1 MLRRL
6 WILGLWF
13 GLALTTGLAR
23 ADDCSTITP
32 VAQAQRQVWLDGR
45 LQAQGSVS
53 LPDPLLRDW
62 RREGF
67 VARYTLDVSACTH
80 QPGQSLWL
88 FRVGAPY
95 ILMIDGAAAVPELP
109 RVGSATVTA
118 FNGRTPMLFALPKGA
133 RELTIELRTMPF
145 IPAGV
150 ARAEIGPMNAL
161 LPRHLAAYNQH
172 SGGMYVVSL
181 VTLLMGLGSVLL
193 WRTRR
198 QDNVIFWFSMMCLT
212 WGSRGVMYAGDAV
225 HLPPLLFEQINPFT
239 VSLFAVSC
247 IQTTLLLLG
256 KQTRQRHRALMGAG
270 LGFTVTFALTL
281 AAGQGALLVRGLS
294 YLFGLTML
302 GTMPFVLWSGRNV
315 LGHWR
320 AGLMALG
327 FAALF
332 GASLN
337 DVLIVV
343 GTLPPDR
350 TSFILL
356 GFTTVLLAYALVCAE
371 YVMREL
377 NRAEISNELLE
388 ARVREKSLELE
399 HSYALLRESERA
411 SARAQE
417 RARFNREI
425 HDGLG
430 AQLITALRG
439 VERGALNKEQ
449 VAQTLQE
456 GLDELRLLMDSSDL
470 GRSLHGALIAWRNR
484 WEPRL
489 QAVDMDLRWSMD
501 PALERLELGSDATLQ
516 IMRVLQEA
524 VANAVKHSGARSVS
538 IHAWLDPGPH
548 DALVLEVRDDGHGLP
563 LARAVDGGGGRGLRN
578 MVQRAEKLGG
588 ALTVDNAPGGGAFVR
603 LHLPLPSEGDLQGSS
618 PMPLSA

>member
-1 MLRRL
+1 MAWRL
-6 WILGLWF
+6 LLGLCCW
-13 GLALTTGLAR
+13 LVLTTGLAR
-23 ADDCSTITP
+23 AGDCSTITP
-32 VAQAQRQVWLDGR
+32 LAHAQRQVWLDGR
-45 LQAQGSVS
+45 LQAQDAVS
-53 LPDPLLRDW
+53 LPDALQRDW

-67 VARYTLDVSACTH
+67 MARYTLDVSACTR

-95 ILMIDGAAAVPELP
+95 ALMIDGVAAVPELP
-109 RVGSATVTA
+109 RIGSATVTA
-118 FNGRTPMLFALPKGA
+118 FNGRTPMLFALPQGA
-133 RELTIELRTMPF
+133 RTLTIELRTMPF

-181 VTLLMGLGSVLL
+181 VTLLVGLGSVLL

-225 HLPPLLFEQINPFT
+225 HLPLLLFEQINPFT

-256 KQTRQRHRALMGAG
+256 KQTQRRHRAMMGAG
-270 LGFTVTFALTL
+270 LGFTAAFALTL
-281 AAGQGALLVRGLS
+281 VIGQGAFQVRALS
-294 YLFGLTML
+294 FVFGMSML
-302 GTMPFVLWSGRNV
+302 ATMPFVLWSGRDV
-315 LGHWR
+315 LGRWR

-343 GTLPPDR
+343 GALPPDR

-371 YVMREL
+371 YVMRAL
-377 NRAEISNELLE
+377 NQAETVNEVLE
-388 ARVREKSLELE
+388 ARVREKSSELE
-399 HSYALLRESERA
+399 RSYAQLRESERA
-411 SARAQE
+411 SARALE

-439 VERGALNKEQ
+439 VERGALDKAQ
-449 VAQTLQE
+449 VAQTLQDV
-456 GLDELRLLMDSSDL
+456 LDELRLLMDSSDL
-470 GRSLHGALIAWRNR
+470 GQTLHEALVAWRNR
-484 WEPRL
+484 WDPRL
-489 QAVDMDLRWSMD
+489 QALDLALHWSVDPTLDG
-501 PALERLELGSDATLQ
+501 LELGGDTTLQ
-516 IMRVLQEA
+516 VMRVLQEA
-524 VANAVKHSGARSVS
+524 VTNAVKHAQAQSVTVR
-538 IHAWLDPGPH
+538 AWLNTEPVRS
-548 DALVLEVRDDGHGLP
+548 LVLEVRDDGRGLQP
-563 LARAVDGGGGRGLRN
+563 PATDRQGRGLGN
-578 MVQRAEKLGG
+578 MRQRAERLGAELLIG
-588 ALTVDNAPGGGAFVR
+588 DAPAPRTGTRVR
-603 LHLPLPSEGDLQGSS
+603 LTLPLSENDFSS
-618 PMPLSA
+618 SDPVPLPV

>member
-1 MLRRL
+1 MTWRL
-6 WILGLWF
+6 LLGLCCW
-13 GLALTTGLAR
+13 LALTTGLAR
-23 ADDCSTITP
+23 ASDCSAITP
-32 VAQAQRQVWLDGR
+32 LAHAQRQVWLDGR
-45 LQAQGSVS
+45 LQAQNTVS
-53 LPDPLLRDW
+53 LPDALHRDW

-67 VARYTLDVSACTH
+67 RARYTLDVSACTH

-95 ILMIDGAAAVPELP
+95 ALTIDGAAAVPELP

-118 FNGRTPMLFALPKGA
+118 FNGRTPMLFALPQGA
-133 RELTIELRTMPF
+133 RTLTIELRTMPF

-181 VTLLMGLGSVLL
+181 VTLLVGLGSVLL

-256 KQTRQRHRALMGAG
+256 KQTQARHRALMGAG
-270 LGFTVTFALTL
+270 IGFTVTFALTL
-281 AAGQGALLVRGLS
+281 ALGQGALLVRGLS

-302 GTMPFVLWSGRNV
+302 GTMPFVLWSGRDV
-315 LGHWR
+315 LGRWR

-371 YVMREL
+371 YVMRAL
-377 NRAEISNELLE
+377 NQAEISNELLE
-388 ARVREKSLELE
+388 ARVREKSSELE
-399 HSYALLRESERA
+399 RSYALLRESERA

-439 VERGALNKEQ
+439 VERDALSKHQ
-449 VAQTLQE
+449 VVQTLQE
-456 GLDELRLLMDSSDL
+456 GLDELRLLMDASDL
-470 GRSLHGALIAWRNR
+470 GRSLHGALVSWRNR
-484 WEPRL
+484 WDARL
-489 QAVDMDLRWSMD
+489 QAIGLQLHWSVADDLD
-501 PALERLELGSDATLQ
+501 GLELGSDATLQ
-516 IMRVLQEA
+516 IMRVLQES
-524 VANAVKHSGARSVS
+524 VTNTLKHAGARN
-538 IHAWLDPGPH
+538 IHIRAWRETGEVDTLRLDIQ
-548 DALVLEVRDDGHGLP
+548 DDGQGLP
-563 LARAVDGGGGRGLRN
+563 VSGPTGSGRGLRH
-578 MVQRAEKLGG
+578 MAQRADKLG
-588 ALTVDNAPGGGAFVR
+588 ARLLVSHAPAPQSGVLVSLA
-603 LHLPLPSEGDLQGSS
+603 LPLPEGDFPSS
-618 PMPLSA
+618 DAAPLTA

>member
-1 MLRRL
+1 MTWRL
-6 WILGLWF
+6 LLGLCCW
-13 GLALTTGLAR
+13 LALTTGLAR
-23 ADDCSTITP
+23 ASDCSAITP
-32 VAQAQRQVWLDGR
+32 LAHAQRQVWLDGR
-45 LQAQGSVS
+45 LQAQDTVS
-53 LPDPLLRDW
+53 LPDALHRDW

-67 VARYTLDVSACTH
+67 RARYTLDVSACTH

-95 ILMIDGAAAVPELP
+95 ALTIDGAAAVPELP

-118 FNGRTPMLFALPKGA
+118 FNGRTPMLFALPQGA
-133 RELTIELRTMPF
+133 RTLTIELRTMPF

-181 VTLLMGLGSVLL
+181 VTLLVGLGSVLL

-256 KQTRQRHRALMGAG
+256 KQTQARHRALMGAG
-270 LGFTVTFALTL
+270 IGFTVTFALTL
-281 AAGQGALLVRGLS
+281 ALGQGALLVRGLS

-302 GTMPFVLWSGRNV
+302 GTMPFVLWSGRDV
-315 LGHWR
+315 LGRWR

-371 YVMREL
+371 YVMRAL
-377 NRAEISNELLE
+377 NQAEISNELLE
-388 ARVREKSLELE
+388 ARVREKSSELE
-399 HSYALLRESERA
+399 RSYALLRESERA

-439 VERGALNKEQ
+439 VERDALSKHQ
-449 VAQTLQE
+449 VVQTLQE
-456 GLDELRLLMDSSDL
+456 GLDELRLLMDASDL
-470 GRSLHGALIAWRNR
+470 GRSLHGALVSWRNR
-484 WEPRL
+484 WDARL
-489 QAVDMDLRWSMD
+489 QAIGLQLHWSVADDLD
-501 PALERLELGSDATLQ
+501 GLELGSDATLQ
-516 IMRVLQEA
+516 IMRVLQES
-524 VANAVKHSGARSVS
+524 VTNTLKHAGARN
-538 IHAWLDPGPH
+538 IHIRAWRETGEVDTLRLDIQ
-548 DALVLEVRDDGHGLP
+548 DDGQGLP
-563 LARAVDGGGGRGLRN
+563 VSGPTGSGRGLRH
-578 MVQRAEKLGG
+578 MAQRADKLG
-588 ALTVDNAPGGGAFVR
+588 ARLLVSHAPAPQSGVLVSLA
-603 LHLPLPSEGDLQGSS
+603 LPLPEGDFPSS
-618 PMPLSA
+618 DAAPLTA

>member
-1 MLRRL
+1 MTWRL
-6 WILGLWF
+6 LLGLCCW
-13 GLALTTGLAR
+13 LALTTGLAR
-23 ADDCSTITP
+23 AGDCSAITP
-32 VAQAQRQVWLDGR
+32 LAHAQRQVWLDGR
-45 LQAQGSVS
+45 LQAQDTVS
-53 LPDPLLRDW
+53 LPDALHRDW

-67 VARYTLDVSACTH
+67 RARYTLDVSACTH

-95 ILMIDGAAAVPELP
+95 ALTIDGAAAVPELP

-118 FNGRTPMLFALPKGA
+118 FNGRTPMLFALPQGA
-133 RELTIELRTMPF
+133 RTLTIELRTMPF

-181 VTLLMGLGSVLL
+181 VTLLVGLGSVLL

-256 KQTRQRHRALMGAG
+256 KQTQARHRALMGAG
-270 LGFTVTFALTL
+270 IGFTVTFALTL
-281 AAGQGALLVRGLS
+281 ALGQGALLVRGLS

-302 GTMPFVLWSGRNV
+302 GTMPFVLWSGRDV
-315 LGHWR
+315 LGRWR

-371 YVMREL
+371 YVMRAL
-377 NRAEISNELLE
+377 NQAEISNELLE
-388 ARVREKSLELE
+388 ARVREKSSELE
-399 HSYALLRESERA
+399 RSYALLRESERA

-439 VERGALNKEQ
+439 VERDALSKHQ
-449 VAQTLQE
+449 VVQTLQE
-456 GLDELRLLMDSSDL
+456 GLDELRLLMDASDL
-470 GRSLHGALIAWRNR
+470 GRSLHGALVSWRNR
-484 WEPRL
+484 WDARL
-489 QAVDMDLRWSMD
+489 QAIGLQLHWSVADDLD
-501 PALERLELGSDATLQ
+501 GLELGSDATLQ
-516 IMRVLQEA
+516 IMRVLQES
-524 VANAVKHSGARSVS
+524 VTNTLKHAGARN
-538 IHAWLDPGPH
+538 IHIRAWRETGEVDTLRLDIQ
-548 DALVLEVRDDGHGLP
+548 DDGQGLP
-563 LARAVDGGGGRGLRN
+563 VSGPTGSGRGLRH
-578 MVQRAEKLGG
+578 MAQRADKLG
-588 ALTVDNAPGGGAFVR
+588 ARLLVSHAPAPQSGVLVSLA
-603 LHLPLPSEGDLQGSS
+603 LPLPEGDFPSS
-618 PMPLSA
+618 DAAPLTA

>member
-1 MLRRL
+1 MTWRL
-6 WILGLWF
+6 LLGLCCW
-13 GLALTTGLAR
+13 LALTTGLAR
-23 ADDCSTITP
+23 AGDCSAITP
-32 VAQAQRQVWLDGR
+32 LAHAQRQVWLDGR
-45 LQAQGSVS
+45 LQAQDTVS
-53 LPDPLLRDW
+53 LPDALHRDW

-67 VARYTLDVSACTH
+67 RARYTLDVSACTH

-95 ILMIDGAAAVPELP
+95 ALTIDGAAAVPELP

-118 FNGRTPMLFALPKGA
+118 FNGRTPMLFALPQGA
-133 RELTIELRTMPF
+133 RTLTIELRTMPF

-181 VTLLMGLGSVLL
+181 VTLLVGLGSVLL

-256 KQTRQRHRALMGAG
+256 KQTQARHRALMGAG
-270 LGFTVTFALTL
+270 IGFTVTFALTL
-281 AAGQGALLVRGLS
+281 ALGQGALLVRGLS

-302 GTMPFVLWSGRNV
+302 GTMPFVLWSGRDV
-315 LGHWR
+315 LGRWR

-371 YVMREL
+371 YVMRAL
-377 NRAEISNELLE
+377 NQAEISNELLE
-388 ARVREKSLELE
+388 ARVREKSSELE
-399 HSYALLRESERA
+399 RSYALLRESERA

-439 VERGALNKEQ
+439 VERDALSKHQ
-449 VAQTLQE
+449 VVQTLQE
-456 GLDELRLLMDSSDL
+456 GLDELRLLMDASDL
-470 GRSLHGALIAWRNR
+470 GRSLHSALVSWRNR
-484 WEPRL
+484 WDARL
-489 QAVDMDLRWSMD
+489 QAIGLQLHWSVADDLD
-501 PALERLELGSDATLQ
+501 GLELGSDATLQ
-516 IMRVLQEA
+516 IMRVLQES
-524 VANAVKHSGARSVS
+524 VTNTLKHAGARN
-538 IHAWLDPGPH
+538 IHIRAWRETGEVDTLRLDIQ
-548 DALVLEVRDDGHGLP
+548 DDGQGLP
-563 LARAVDGGGGRGLRN
+563 VSGPTGSGRGLRH
-578 MVQRAEKLGG
+578 MAQRADKLG
-588 ALTVDNAPGGGAFVR
+588 ARLLVSHAPAPQSGVLVSLA
-603 LHLPLPSEGDLQGSS
+603 LPLPEGDFPSS
-618 PMPLSA
+618 DAAPLTA

>member
-1 MLRRL
+1 MTWRL
-6 WILGLWF
+6 LLGLCCW
-13 GLALTTGLAR
+13 LALTTGLAR
-23 ADDCSTITP
+23 ASDCSAITP
-32 VAQAQRQVWLDGR
+32 LAHAQRQVWLDGR
-45 LQAQGSVS
+45 LQAQDTVS
-53 LPDPLLRDW
+53 LPDALHRDW

-67 VARYTLDVSACTH
+67 RARYTLDVSACTH

-95 ILMIDGAAAVPELP
+95 TLTIDGAAAVPELP

-118 FNGRTPMLFALPKGA
+118 FNGRTPMLFALPQGA
-133 RELTIELRTMPF
+133 RTLTIELRTMPF
-145 IPAGV
+145 IPAGM

-181 VTLLMGLGSVLL
+181 VTLLVGLGSVLL

-212 WGSRGVMYAGDAV
+212 WGTRGVMYAGDAV

-256 KQTRQRHRALMGAG
+256 MQTRQRHRALMGAG
-270 LGFTVTFALTL
+270 IGFTATFALTL
-281 AAGQGALLVRGLS
+281 ALGQGALLVRGLS

-302 GTMPFVLWSGRNV
+302 GTMPFVLWSGRDV
-315 LGHWR
+315 LGRWR

-371 YVMREL
+371 YVMRAL
-377 NRAEISNELLE
+377 NQAEISNELLE
-388 ARVREKSLELE
+388 ARVREKSSELE
-399 HSYALLRESERA
+399 RSYALLRESERA

-439 VERGALNKEQ
+439 VERDALSKHQ
-449 VAQTLQE
+449 VVQTLQE
-456 GLDELRLLMDSSDL
+456 GLDELRLLMDASDL
-470 GRSLHGALIAWRNR
+470 GRSLHGALVSWRNR
-484 WEPRL
+484 WDARL
-489 QAVDMDLRWSMD
+489 QAIGLQLHWSVADDLD
-501 PALERLELGSDATLQ
+501 GLELGSDATLQ
-516 IMRVLQEA
+516 IMRVLQES
-524 VANAVKHSGARSVS
+524 VTNTLKHAGARN
-538 IHAWLDPGPH
+538 IHIRAWRETGEVDTLRLDIQ
-548 DALVLEVRDDGHGLP
+548 DDGQGLP
-563 LARAVDGGGGRGLRN
+563 VSGPTGSGRGLRH
-578 MVQRAEKLGG
+578 MAQRADKLG
-588 ALTVDNAPGGGAFVR
+588 ARLLVSHAPAPQSGVLVSLA
-603 LHLPLPSEGDLQGSS
+603 LPLPEGDFPSS
-618 PMPLSA
+618 DAAPLTA

>member
-6 WILGLWF
+6 WLLGLWC
-13 GLALTTGLAR
+13 GLALTSVLAR
-23 ADDCSTITP
+23 AGDCSTITP
-32 VAQAQRQVWLDGR
+32 VAQAQREVWLDGH
-45 LQAQGSVS
+45 LQAQGAVS
-53 LPDPLLRDW
+53 LPDALQRDW

-95 ILMIDGAAAVPELP
+95 ALMIDGVAAVPELP
-109 RVGSATVTA
+109 RVGSATVKA
-118 FNGRTPMLFALPKGA
+118 FNGRTPMLFALPQGA
-133 RELTIELRTMPF
+133 RTLTIELRTMPY

-181 VTLLMGLGSVLL
+181 VTLLVGLGSVLL

-212 WGSRGVMYAGDAV
+212 WGTRGVMYAGDAV

-256 KQTRQRHRALMGAG
+256 KQTRARHRALMGAG
-270 LGFTVTFALTL
+270 IGFTVTFALTL
-281 AAGQGALLVRGLS
+281 AVGQGALLVRGLS

-302 GTMPFVLWSGRNV
+302 GTMPFVLWSGRDV
-315 LGHWR
+315 LGRWR

-337 DVLIVV
+337 DVLIVA

-371 YVMREL
+371 YVMRAL
-377 NRAEISNELLE
+377 NQAETINEVLE
-388 ARVREKSLELE
+388 ARVREKSRELE
-399 HSYALLRESERA
+399 RSYALLRESERA

-439 VERGALNKEQ
+439 VERDALSKHQ
-449 VAQTLQE
+449 VVQTLQE
-456 GLDELRLLMDSSDL
+456 GLDELRLLMDASDL
-470 GRSLHGALIAWRNR
+470 GRSLHGALVSWRNR
-484 WEPRL
+484 WDARL
-489 QAVDMDLRWSMD
+489 QAIGLQLHWSVSDDLED
-501 PALERLELGSDATLQ
+501 LELGSDATLQ
-516 IMRVLQEA
+516 IMRVLQES
-524 VANAVKHSGARSVS
+524 VTNTLKHAGAHN
-538 IHAWLDPGPH
+538 IHIRAWREAGEVDTLR
-548 DALVLEVRDDGHGLP
+548 LEIQDDGQGLP
-563 LARAVDGGGGRGLRN
+563 ASGPTGSGRGLRH
-578 MVQRAEKLGG
+578 MAQRADKLG
-588 ALTVDNAPGGGAFVR
+588 ARLLVANAPAPHSGVR
-603 LHLPLPSEGDLQGSS
+603 VSLTLPLPEGDFPSS
-618 PMPLSA
+618 DAAPLTA